1 MLSNAVKYSSHGEVT
16 ITTTLLPFT
25 GLPRHKSTADI
36 GPISPY
42 LTSRSS
48 KKSDL
53 NLNFSGKGIGLTTG
67 NSTRY
72 LLSSVYT
79 DINHNNNNNRMGTTC
94 EGSGS
99 SGRDNAIGR
108 SDTQES
114 EQNSTNHSTNSGPN
128 SHTNSSTNSSSNRT
142 NTDEK
147 REDEEEDSA
156 GAGEAYL
163 LFEIKDMGIGI
174 AQDVMDALF
183 APFKQ
188 AQRFAGG
195 MTYSIAAVY
204 YIFMC
209 GI

>member
-1 MLSNAVKYSSHGEVT
+1 M
-16 ITTTLLPFT
+16 
-25 GLPRHKSTADI
+25 
-36 GPISPY
+36 
-42 LTSRSS
+42 
-48 KKSDL
+48 
-53 NLNFSGKGIGLTTG
+53 
-67 NSTRY
+67 
-72 LLSSVYT
+72 SSVYT
-79 DINHNNNNNRMGTTC
+79 DINHKNNNNNNG
-94 EGSGS
+94 GSGRS
-99 SGRDNAIGR
+99 TGGDVIGR

-114 EQNSTNHSTNSGPN
+114 EQNSTNNTTN

-147 REDEEEDSA
+147 NEEEADC

-183 APFKQ
+183 GPFKQ